1 MRRHTLLLLLMMYA
15 FVAAAQSVQPAQET
29 DSVSIAAKKRV
40 DRQIN
45 LGYVRRALTAPLPIA
60 VAGVALIPFDEHVHD
75 FVLRE
80 MPGFRCAVDDYI
92 QYLPWATHL
101 TLGLCGV
108 KGCSKNRYQIFV
120 AEAFTAAMMATT
132 VNALKYGIGR
142 KRPDGGKNSMPSGHT
157 ATAFAGATL
166 LAHEYGNK
174 SIWIPVAGYT
184 VAAATGVL
192 RVLNNRHYVSDVV
205 VGAAVGIL
213 TAELAYWVTDV
224 LFKDRKLLGKRAG
237 AKLDII
243 KNY

>member
-1 MRRHTLLLLLMMYA
+1 MRKHTALLLFMM
-15 FVAAAQSVQPAQET
+15 FTLVATAQSVRQET
-29 DSVSIAAKKRV
+29 DSCRMAAERRLN
-40 DRQIN
+40 RQIN
-45 LGYVRRALTAPLPIA
+45 LGYVRRTLTSPLPIA
-60 VAGVALIPFDEHVHD
+60 VAGAALIPLDRNVSEILVTQ
-75 FVLRE
+75 
-80 MPGFRCAVDDYI
+80 MPAFRTRVDDYI

-108 KGCSKNRYQIFV
+108 EGCSKNRYQIFV

-166 LAHEYGNK
+166 LAHEFGNK
-174 SIWIPVAGYT
+174 SIWIPIAGYT
-184 VAAATGVL
+184 VATATGVL
-192 RVLNNRHYVSDVV
+192 RVLNNRHYVSDVL
-205 VGAAVGIL
+205 VGAAIGVL
-213 TAELAYWVTDV
+213 TAELSYWVTDV
-224 LFKDRKLLGKRAG
+224 LFKDRKLYGKRTG